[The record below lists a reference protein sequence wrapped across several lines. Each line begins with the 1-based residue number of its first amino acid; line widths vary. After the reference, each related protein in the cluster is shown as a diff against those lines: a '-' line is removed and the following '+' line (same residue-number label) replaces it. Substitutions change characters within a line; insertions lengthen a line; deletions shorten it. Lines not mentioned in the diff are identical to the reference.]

1 MNKLKHSV
9 WMMVAAL
16 CLSACITTTDN
27 TFTAVA
33 DPEQA
38 AKQRVELARRYIG
51 QGDWANAERNL
62 KLAVEAKDDFAEVYE
77 AFALLYQGTA
87 ENKRV
92 RENFEKALRLNPGF
106 SRARNNYAVYL
117 YLQGDYEQ
125 AREQLEKVVDDTLYD
140 QRPQAFANLGL
151 VNLELG
157 DRTAAELAFERA
169 LVMQRNNA
177 LAMLELAAIRLEQD
191 RIPEAKRLYD
201 TQRMI
206 SRQKTARSL
215 WLGVQIAK
223 AAGDEDA
230 MASYGLALSSMYPKS
245 EENKAYQ
252 AMRLRK

>member
-1 MNKLKHSV
+1 MNKLKHS
-9 WMMVAAL
+9 L
-16 CLSACITTTDN
+16 CIVIAGLLLGGCVTTTDN
-27 TFTAVA
+27 AFTAEF

-62 KLAVEAKDDFAEVYE
+62 KLAVEAKDDSAEVYE

-92 RENFEKALRLNPGF
+92 RENFEKALRLAPDF

-117 YLQGDYEQ
+117 YSQGNYQE
-125 AREQLEKVVDDTLYD
+125 ARNQLEKVIDDTLYD

-151 VNLELG
+151 VNLKLE
-157 DRTAAELAFERA
+157 DIPAAELAFERA

-177 LAMLELAAIRLEQD
+177 IAMLELAAIRLEQG
-191 RIPEAKRLYD
+191 RIAEAKRLYD

-206 SRQKTARSL
+206 TRQKTARSL

-230 MASYGLALSSMYPKS
+230 VASYGLALSSMYPDS

-252 AMRLRK
+252 EMRSRR